1 MFCVRDCKNWSGH
14 VCFEGRADLP
24 SGCHTAT
31 RGDSQ
36 ADDRHPTCLQYT
48 TRIFPHLSSNSSTP
62 HLFHSAVSPAHLSKY
77 GDFLFLA
84 PDVSRGRLV
93 LPPQL
98 SRSKEAK
105 SVEAELAGGQVRG
118 NDRMALPSPPNSV
131 NGGGQNEPGKCLKEE
146 TGGKNRTRGLL

>member
-1 MFCVRDCKNWSGH
+1 MSETARTGAAMFALKVERTSPL
-14 VCFEGRADLP
+14 V
-24 SGCHTAT
+24 AT
-31 RGDSQ
+31 RLHGGTARQTTDILHVYSTPLASSPISPPTPPPLICFIPQ
-36 ADDRHPTCLQYT
+36 CLLRTCLNT
-48 TRIFPHLSSNSSTP
+48 GI
-62 HLFHSAVSPAHLSKY
+62 
-77 GDFLFLA
+77 FLFLA

-131 NGGGQNEPGKCLKEE
+131 NGGGQNEPPRYPR
-146 TGGKNRTRGLL
+146 KNA